1 MIKNDVEL
9 NEEVDPKLLIDKL
22 KRDIVQLK
30 EELSLLSGEQ
40 RSDALTEEDVARLV
54 LHSPVSGLSNFARC
68 PICLDQT
75 MIIDFLFSYV
85 MQGTCR
91 NVELEGAQRSLWQE
105 QT

>member
-54 LHSPVSGLSNFARC
+54 LHSPVSGLSNFARL
-68 PICLDQT
+68 P
-75 MIIDFLFSYV
+75 MS
-85 MQGTCR
+85 
-91 NVELEGAQRSLWQE
+91 
-105 QT
+105 

>member
-40 RSDALTEEDVARLV
+40 RSDALTEEDVARSV
-54 LHSPVSGLSNFARC
+54 LHSTLC
-68 PICLDQT
+68 
-75 MIIDFLFSYV
+75 
-85 MQGTCR
+85 
-91 NVELEGAQRSLWQE
+91 SLV
-105 QT
+105 